1 MREMGSPNPA
11 TEEVLNISWK
21 NLNYPKSVKIYLFS
35 SLDVFF
41 YTGSKRWPTWLSR
54 TCVLESGA
62 VPPVDQ
68 GTDIAFL
75 FVIYFV
81 IICLLNVEVYFK

>member
-11 TEEVLNISWK
+11 IEEVLNISWK

-41 YTGSKRWPTWLSR
+41 T
-54 TCVLESGA
+54 
-62 VPPVDQ
+62 Q
-68 GTDIAFL
+68 GVKDGQHG
-75 FVIYFV
+75 
-81 IICLLNVEVYFK
+81 

>member
-41 YTGSKRWPTWLSR
+41 T
-54 TCVLESGA
+54 
-62 VPPVDQ
+62 Q
-68 GTDIAFL
+68 GVKDGQHG
-75 FVIYFV
+75 
-81 IICLLNVEVYFK
+81 